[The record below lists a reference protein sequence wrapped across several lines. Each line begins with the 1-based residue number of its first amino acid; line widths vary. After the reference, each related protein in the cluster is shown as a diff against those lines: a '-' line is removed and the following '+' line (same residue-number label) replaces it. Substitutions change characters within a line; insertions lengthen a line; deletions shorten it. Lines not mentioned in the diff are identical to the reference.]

1 MVPGTAPSPFF
12 LQKDMLRTAF
22 ILCLLGLL
30 AAGPAPASAHPAHT
44 SWPFWLSKPERHGS
58 RKLAGD
64 YTHHYG
70 TYRNHSRPDSGGLF
84 SFRRPGGNRRSV
96 LARRKGR
103 PHASKARRRRTSG
116 IF

>member
-1 MVPGTAPSPFF
+1 MF
-12 LQKDMLRTAF
+12 RNAF
-22 ILCLLGLL
+22 LLGLLALL
-30 AAGPAPASAHPAHT
+30 AAGPAPAHPTHT

-70 TYRNHSRPDSGGLF
+70 TYRHHSRNEGDGLF
-84 SFRRPGGNRRSV
+84 SFLHTGNRRSA

-103 PHASKARRRRTSG
+103 AHASKARHRRTSG
-116 IF
+116 IFK

>member
-1 MVPGTAPSPFF
+1 
-12 LQKDMLRTAF
+12 MLRTAF
-22 ILCLLGLL
+22 LLCLLALL
-30 AAGPAPASAHPAHT
+30 AAGPALARPAHT

-70 TYRNHSRPDSGGLF
+70 TYRHHSRNDSSGLF
-84 SFRRPGGNRRSV
+84 GFLHTGSRRSA

-103 PHASKARRRRTSG
+103 AHASKGHRRRTSG
-116 IF
+116 VFK

>member
-1 MVPGTAPSPFF
+1 
-12 LQKDMLRTAF
+12 MLRTAF
-22 ILCLLGLL
+22 LLCLLGLL
-30 AAGPAPASAHPAHT
+30 AAGPTMARPTHA

-70 TYRNHSRPDSGGLF
+70 TYRNHSRNEGGGLL
-84 SFRRPGGNRRSV
+84 SFLHPSPRRSA

-103 PHASKARRRRTSG
+103 AHASKARHHRTSG
-116 IF
+116 IFK

>member
-1 MVPGTAPSPFF
+1 
-12 LQKDMLRTAF
+12 MLRTAF

-30 AAGPAPASAHPAHT
+30 AAGPASAHP
-44 SWPFWLSKPERHGS
+44 SWPFWLAKPERHGS
-58 RKLAGD
+58 RKLPGD

-70 TYRNHSRPDSGGLF
+70 TYRNHSRSEGDGLF
-84 SFRRPGGNRRSV
+84 SFLRPGGNRRSA
-96 LARRKGR
+96 LARCKGR